1 MVAMIT
7 TGSRRNL
14 TLATLAVATVLTVAG
29 CSADTATSGSSAS
42 GSPNSSPSTAGTPT
56 ATTQPGSGA
65 PSTAPSGT
73 RSSALS
79 ASPAAAGTAASSPGS
94 YIDYADYE
102 SDPGKYAGNEVV
114 LFFNASW
121 CPTCQQA
128 TSNLESSTIP
138 NGLTVVSV
146 DYDEAT
152 ELKQKYGVTV
162 QHTFVQVSPD
172 GSELAK
178 WSGSTTASEIES
190 KVV

>member
-1 MVAMIT
+1 MRDRT
-7 TGSRRNL
+7 SQYQ
-14 TLATLAVATVLTVAG
+14 AG
-29 CSADTATSGSSAS
+29 R
-42 GSPNSSPSTAGTPT
+42 P
-56 ATTQPGSGA
+56 SGA
-65 PSTAPSGT
+65 NTKIA
-73 RSSALS
+73 
-79 ASPAAAGTAASSPGS
+79 
-94 YIDYADYE
+94 
-102 SDPGKYAGNEVV
+102 
-114 LFFNASW
+114 
-121 CPTCQQA
+121 
-128 TSNLESSTIP
+128 STIP